1 MCAER
6 TSVSEQRQL
15 DEARPPKSVLEDDTN
30 YPPSVVFER
39 RGSKSRKNVGT
50 VTVRTMNLN
59 QRGVADISFW
69 RIAGIDQRH
78 EGRSV
83 RDKGRTEDG
92 L

>member
-1 MCAER
+1 VPGCVKTFEHKLI
-6 TSVSEQRQL
+6 VSDISGR
-15 DEARPPKSVLEDDTN
+15 KVTIYS
-30 YPPSVVFER
+30 PSVVFER
-39 RGSKSRKNVGT
+39 RESKSRKNVGI